1 MDKNISALILAVSAC
16 AGTACAQTADELL
29 AEGREAF
36 LDYRFDDASRLYAQA
51 KKKAKRTDEFFADKY
66 DSFRRQLDDAENF
79 LGRVEKIAVIDS
91 ITVPRQDFFR
101 AYRLP
106 ASAGSLRGAEALPG
120 RREDFDPAVDYVFS
134 SERDDYKL
142 WAQPDTTGYM
152 HLVESN
158 LLTDGSWSTPSPLSD
173 ELSEDCDAIFP
184 FMMADGVTLYYAE
197 NGENSIGG
205 YDIMVATRDAADGSF
220 LQPSNLGF
228 PYNSPFDDY
237 LLAID
242 ELNGVGWW
250 ATDRNRLDDELTVY
264 VFVTNDLRTNYPP
277 DEDDITGFARID
289 DYLATQP
296 EDSDYDSLL
305 ATIRAIDPEA
315 RVKKPEFTFPASD
328 GRIFHRYDEL
338 PDAASRAA
346 MKRWLSAKAELD
358 EALAG
363 LSELRRQY
371 NGNRS
376 ASLASRIRREESQT
390 EAARTEV
397 SRLRS
402 DVHKALSKSR

>member
-1 MDKNISALILAVSAC
+1 M
-16 AGTACAQTADELL
+16 
-29 AEGREAF
+29 
-36 LDYRFDDASRLYAQA
+36 
-51 KKKAKRTDEFFADKY
+51 
-66 DSFRRQLDDAENF
+66 
-79 LGRVEKIAVIDS
+79 
-91 ITVPRQDFFR
+91 
-101 AYRLP
+101 
-106 ASAGSLRGAEALPG
+106 
-120 RREDFDPAVDYVFS
+120 
-134 SERDDYKL
+134 
-142 WAQPDTTGYM
+142 
-152 HLVESN
+152 
-158 LLTDGSWSTPSPLSD
+158 
-173 ELSEDCDAIFP
+173 
-184 FMMADGVTLYYAE
+184 
-197 NGENSIGG
+197 
-205 YDIMVATRDAADGSF
+205 
-220 LQPSNLGF
+220 
-228 PYNSPFDDY
+228 
-237 LLAID
+237 
-242 ELNGVGWW
+242 GWW
-250 ATDRNRLDDELTVY
+250 TTDRNRLDDELTVY

-277 DEDDITGFARID
+277 DEDDITGFARIN

-305 ATIRAIDPEA
+305 STIRAIDPEA
-315 RVKKPEFTFPASD
+315 RAKKPEFTFPASD
-328 GRIFHRYDEL
+328 GRIFRRYDEL

>member
-1 MDKNISALILAVSAC
+1 MDKNVSALILAVSAC

-106 ASAGSLRGAEALPG
+106 ASAGSLRGTEALPG

-158 LLTDGSWSTPSPLSD
+158 LLTDGSWSTPAPLSD

-250 ATDRNRLDDELTVY
+250 TTDRNRLDDELTVY

-277 DEDDITGFARID
+277 DEDDITGFARIN

-305 ATIRAIDPEA
+305 STIRAIDPEA
-315 RVKKPEFTFPASD
+315 RAKKPEFTFPASD
-328 GRIFHRYDEL
+328 GRIFRRYDEL